1 MTKQNV
7 EGQKV
12 DEQVETDLLDSKKH
26 NSKLAAKKGKN
37 SLFFTA
43 ELPVAQE
50 SMAPNTSGRGREDEA
65 NNRKICEK
73 NT

>member
-1 MTKQNV
+1 MIKQNV

-12 DEQVETDLLDSKKH
+12 DEQVETDLDSKKH
-26 NSKLAAKKGKN
+26 NSKSAAKKGKN

-50 SMAPNTSGRGREDEA
+50 SMAPNTSGKGREDEA